1 MKILIVTQLYY
12 PERISTS
19 DIAEGLLKEGHDVT
33 VLTGKPNYGYGHI
46 LEEYRKV
53 KYEEINGVKVHRV
66 NLKARKQ
73 TRMSVI
79 RNYLSFHNNAKRY
92 VRKLDDDFD
101 VVMSISL
108 SPVISIAPAIKYARK
123 HKVKH
128 ILYCEDLWPESTV
141 VTGAVKK
148 NSIMYKLLYKWSV
161 SLYKK
166 CDEIIVSSPSFKEY
180 FEKELHIADKK
191 FKHINQPILQS
202 KNKSIDPIVYEKKHN
217 FVYAGNIGTL
227 QNIDLLVDAMK
238 YVKSDSKLYLMG
250 MGKRLEAIEKKIKDN
265 HLEDK
270 VEYVGAF
277 PIEKAERYFVNADA
291 LIVSLKSEGYV
302 GKTIPNKLVQYLR
315 YSRPILSV
323 LKGDGLELLKNTNGA
338 VFAEENSEDIAL
350 RIDEIANKKPS
361 ELEALGM
368 NNKKY
373 FDEHLTSEVLIHQ
386 FSEELKDSIK

>member
-19 DIAEGLLKEGHDVT
+19 DIAEGLLNEGHDVT